1 MSLHAGPETAA
12 LRARFAARLAVLR
25 TCAGRTCRLRPA
37 LRLHVRRQ
45 QCRFVAAVRGADT
58 SAIEMVRFTV
68 RRRSFARD
76 ARAPFRRRVKP
87 IGVRPGRRFALRA
100 RVRLDDGRV
109 VTLDRRG
116 RTCAR

>member
-1 MSLHAGPETAA
+1 M
-12 LRARFAARLAVLR
+12 
-25 TCAGRTCRLRPA
+25 
-37 LRLHVRRQ
+37 
-45 QCRFVAAVRGADT
+45 
-58 SAIEMVRFTV
+58 

-76 ARAPFRRRVKP
+76 AQAPFRRRVKP
-87 IGVRPGRRFALRA
+87 IGVRPGRRFTLRA